1 MLLHGRAE
9 GHCFPARQQEGPTSV
24 SAAPGAAPLKL
35 EVSSPGESKAG
46 WECPFGHCYGHCCSL
61 PILYPLLTVNYIRI
75 YHGLNNPVF
84 KMGTMFPSA
93 GARTVCWGIKDRF
106 GSQRTHKRCMQPAEG
121 ARAKGCR
128 WPAPAQCRQV
138 GPSRC
143 SSRIL
148 PSVLSRRKRLHKVDA
163 RTSNYSAI
171 NTAALHQQYDF
182 PEYVIRSQ
190 TF

>member
-61 PILYPLLTVNYIRI
+61 PILYPLLTVNYISI
-75 YHGLNNPVF
+75 SHGLNNPVF

-93 GARTVCWGIKDRF
+93 GARTVCWGE
-106 GSQRTHKRCMQPAEG
+106 GQVWLPTCPQAVHPASRGRSCE
-121 ARAKGCR
+121 RL
-128 WPAPAQCRQV
+128 QV
-138 GPSRC
+138 AC
-143 SSRIL
+143 SS
-148 PSVLSRRKRLHKVDA
+148 SVQAGGPQQVFLSHSAFSPLKEEKSPQGGRQNKQLLGYQYS
-163 RTSNYSAI
+163 RTPPAI
-171 NTAALHQQYDF
+171 
-182 PEYVIRSQ
+182 
-190 TF
+190 